1 MHRHRRSRLGAIA
14 VVGIVAALAGACSGA
29 SSKSSESASPA
40 VPAKGVAG
48 DEGAVGAA
56 GAASSPANS
65 ATAGSPSTPAVNLA
79 VAKRP
84 GGDRQVISTA
94 QLQLQASD
102 IDQAVQRATTL
113 VLDAQG
119 YVFSET
125 SSLTGQSHANV
136 VFKVLP
142 ANFEKVVAGI
152 GRLGKLVHRQIGT
165 EDVTGQVVD
174 LGARLSAAQTSAAR
188 LQQLLSSSGS
198 VADLLSVEQQLTTRD
213 GEVDS
218 LSGELAA
225 LRAQVDMAT
234 ITLEVSPSP
243 HHAATAKHHAGPG
256 FTRGLHAG
264 SVAFAATARVLAAAA
279 GLTLPF
285 APIALL
291 VLAAW
296 WVVRRRTAA
305 TPPVS

>member
-1 MHRHRRSRLGAIA
+1 
-14 VVGIVAALAGACSGA
+14 
-29 SSKSSESASPA
+29 
-40 VPAKGVAG
+40 
-48 DEGAVGAA
+48 
-56 GAASSPANS
+56 
-65 ATAGSPSTPAVNLA
+65 VNLA

-94 QLQLQASD
+94 QLQLQARD

-125 SSLTGQSHANV
+125 ASLTNHGHATV
-136 VFKVLP
+136 VFKVVP
-142 ANFEKVVAGI
+142 ARFDDVVNGI

-165 EDVTGQVVD
+165 QDVTGQVVD
-174 LGARLSAAQTSAAR
+174 LAARLSAAQTSATR
-188 LQQLLSSSGS
+188 LQQLLSNSGG
-198 VADLLSVEQQLTTRD
+198 VADLLSVEQQLTTRE
-213 GEVDS
+213 GEVDA

-234 ITLEVSPSP
+234 ITLDVSAVTR
-243 HHAATAKHHAGPG
+243 AATPKRHQSLT
-256 FTRGLHAG
+256 FTRGLHSG
-264 SVAFAATARVLAAAA
+264 NIAFAATARVLAATV

-285 APIALL
+285 LPIALL
-291 VLAAW
+291 ALLGW
-296 WVVRRRTAA
+296 WLVRRRTAA